1 MDLRPLV
8 LRATRIGL
16 ALALLVAGPLLSAH
30 VVSGPSLS
38 SLSLINAAQAQTRP
52 ANAGA
57 AISFVD
63 KQKLNQNTVGIM
75 AGKSDSAYLSA
86 VEDMSAVLDKG
97 AELRIIAMLGK
108 GALQNV
114 QDVLSLQQTDMGVT
128 HANVL
133 SYLKKTK
140 QLGADIEQ
148 RLRYV
153 SKLFNEE
160 VHIVARSTVG
170 ALADLDGKMVNFGE
184 TGSGTALTAELIFD
198 ALGIKVQRVNM
209 VQSDALV
216 AIQGGAI
223 AATVL
228 VAGKPSPLFDI
239 FRLKGDLKLLPIAYD
254 EALEADYLPTKF
266 THDDYPTLVPE
277 GETVETVA
285 VPAVLAVFNWRKG
298 TDRYRR
304 VGMFVDAF
312 FAKFEEFRKPPRHPK
327 WREVNLTAD
336 VPGWQRF
343 PAAQEWLDRNAAKVA
358 ATQRA
363 PAAAAGGGANAD
375 AQRRTF
381 LEFLAAQQ
389 GGGAAASNSQQ
400 EALFKQFMEWQRS
413 QSGGVAAGGA
423 GAAPAGA
430 ATTTPPLSAGQRL
443 W

>member
-1 MDLRPLV
+1 V
-8 LRATRIGL
+8 LSPILLAQVASAQQRGQQRAPESRQID
-16 ALALLVAGPLLSAH
+16 
-30 VVSGPSLS
+30 
-38 SLSLINAAQAQTRP
+38 
-52 ANAGA
+52 
-57 AISFVD
+57 FVD
-63 KQKLNQNTVGIM
+63 KQRLNLNTVGIM
-75 AGKSDSAYLSA
+75 AGKSDSAYLAA
-86 VEDMSAVLDKG
+86 VEDMSAVLDSG
-97 AELRIIAMLGK
+97 ADLRIIAMLGK

-133 SYLKKTK
+133 SYLKKTNE
-140 QLGADIEQ
+140 LGADIEQ

-153 SKLFNEE
+153 AKLFNEE
-160 VHIVARSTVG
+160 VHIVARSSVG
-170 ALADLDGKMVNFGE
+170 DLRDLDGKTVNFGE
-184 TGSGTALTAELIFD
+184 IGSGTALTAQLVFE
-198 ALGIKVQRVNM
+198 ALGIKVKPVNM

-216 AIQGGAI
+216 AIQGGGL

-239 FRLKGDLKLLPIAYD
+239 FRLKGDLKLLPIPYE
-254 EALEADYLPTKF
+254 EALETDYLPTRF

-277 GETVETVA
+277 GETIETVA

-304 VGMFVDAF
+304 VQIFVDAF
-312 FAKFEEFRKPPRHPK
+312 FAKFEDFRKPPRHPK
-327 WREVNLTAD
+327 WKEVNLTSD

-343 PAAQEWLDRNAAKVA
+343 PAAQEWLARNAAKVA
-358 ATQRA
+358 GQQKA
-363 PAAAAGGGANAD
+363 PASGADSAD

-389 GGGAAASNSQQ
+389 GGAGAAPDK
-400 EALFKQFMEWQRS
+400 EALFRQFLDWQRS
-413 QSGGVAAGGA
+413 QSGGSAAAG

-430 ATTTPPLSAGQRL
+430 AAAPAGAATPAPQLSPGQRL

>member
-1 MDLRPLV
+1 MVMRMSRRWL
-8 LRATRIGL
+8 AT
-16 ALALLVAGPLLSAH
+16 ALVALSPLLLAQSA
-30 VVSGPSLS
+30 VAQNRPQ
-38 SLSLINAAQAQTRP
+38 AAASQLT
-52 ANAGA
+52 
-57 AISFVD
+57 FVD

-86 VEDMSAVLDKG
+86 VEDMSAVLDSG
-97 AELRIIAMLGK
+97 ADLRIIAMLGK

-140 QLGADIEQ
+140 KLGADIES
-148 RLRYV
+148 RLRFV
-153 SKLFNEE
+153 TKLFNEE
-160 VHIVARSTVG
+160 VHIVARTSVG
-170 ALADLDGKMVNFGE
+170 DLRDLNGQKVNVGE
-184 TGSGTALTAELIFD
+184 IGSGTALTAELIFD
-198 ALGIKVQRVNM
+198 ALGIKVTPVNM

-216 AIQGGAI
+216 AIQGGSL

-239 FRLKGDLKLLPIAYD
+239 FRLKGDLKLLPIPYE
-254 EALEADYLPTKF
+254 EALETDYLPTKF
-266 THDDYPTLVPE
+266 TYEDYPTLVPE
-277 GETVETVA
+277 GQTVETVA
-285 VPAVLAVFNWRKG
+285 VPAVLAAFNWRKG

-304 VGMFVDAF
+304 LGMFVEAF
-312 FAKFEEFRKPPRHPK
+312 FSKFEEFRKPPRHPK

-358 ATQRA
+358 KQQSA
-363 PAAAAGGGANAD
+363 PASASANTD

-389 GGGAAASNSQQ
+389 GGGAAAAPER
-400 EALFKQFMEWQRS
+400 EALFRQFMEWSQRN
-413 QSGGVAAGGA
+413 QAGG
-423 GAAPAGA
+423 GAVSPPATSGSGSTTSGPNLAP
-430 ATTTPPLSAGQRL
+430 GQRL